1 MKTNKEEK
9 TFDTVK
15 TFREIKEKIA
25 QDLFGMNFEQMKKYF
40 KENSLKLE
48 QQIKK

>member
-1 MKTNKEEK
+1 MKTSKKEK

-25 QDLFGMNFEQMKKYF
+25 RDLSGLNFEQIKAYL
-40 KENSLKLE
+40 KENSLKL
-48 QQIKK
+48 QQS